1 VRFPTA
7 VRPLIATPA
16 RIDDAV
22 RDLEILHRDLRRCA
36 SVGQKSLYAAAWM
49 GGSGGQVWREKYGGR
64 GGYGT
69 GQATW
74 YGRVKMKSHRPMTIV
89 LDLSASALLLL
100 AVLCRL
106 FHLRWPDTLESSMAR
121 DEPII

>member
-1 VRFPTA
+1 
-7 VRPLIATPA
+7 
-16 RIDDAV
+16 
-22 RDLEILHRDLRRCA
+22 
-36 SVGQKSLYAAAWM
+36 
-49 GGSGGQVWREKYGGR
+49 VWREKYGGR

-106 FHLRWPDTLESSMAR
+106 FHFAMAR
-121 DEPII
+121 YAGVFHGAGRAYNLAVSRALKWTRDSVSAA